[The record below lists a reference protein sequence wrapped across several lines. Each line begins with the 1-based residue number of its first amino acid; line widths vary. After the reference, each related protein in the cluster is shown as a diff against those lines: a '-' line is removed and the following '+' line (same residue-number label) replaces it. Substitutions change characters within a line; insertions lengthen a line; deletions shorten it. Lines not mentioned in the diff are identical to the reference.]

1 MNIFDDLFGKL
12 FIMNLIPVIIIF
24 IIGKN
29 KNWKTLMI
37 FFLMSLLFTLFHRV
51 FTIL

>member
-1 MNIFDDLFGKL
+1 MNIFDAFFGKL

-24 IIGKN
+24 IIGKK
-29 KNWKTLMI
+29 KNLKILMI
-37 FFLMSLLFTLFHRV
+37 FFLISLVFTLFHRI